1 MSEEV
6 SYRNFKCGIASF
18 AANYIAG
25 ILHPFDV
32 IRTRFQSNLSK
43 IKVMTERR
51 EKTIWFPGIEE
62 FIMLSRKLLHPKE
75 FRAFLKDFTSLYLV
89 KQ

>member
-6 SYRNFKCGIASF
+6 HYRNFKCGLASF
-18 AANYIAG
+18 VANYIAG

-32 IRTRFQSNLSK
+32 IKTRFQSSRSK

-51 EKTIWFPGIEE
+51 EKTIWYLDIEE
-62 FIMLSRKLLHPKE
+62 FIMLSRTLLHRKE
-75 FRAFLKDFTSLYLV
+75 FRAFSKDSTFLF
-89 KQ
+89 